1 MSAALKVHYK
11 GENID
16 FIILLNEEDQDVVL
30 DKYNA
35 YKKEHYSGPE
45 EEGYKINNK
54 DVVDLNS
61 LISIDSI
68 FTTTTKRGTRGE
80 LLQANKQE
88 LENEFKTKDNYQII
102 SDIIING
109 DLVEE
114 NSGFN
119 KRRYSNTNAA
129 NGLRI

>member
-11 GENID
+11 GTNAD
-16 FIILLNEEDQDVVL
+16 YIILLNLENDEVL
-30 DKYNA
+30 PKYEA
-35 YKKEHYSGPE
+35 YKTTNHTGAE
-45 EEGYKINNK
+45 EPRYQITSK
-54 DVVDLNS
+54 DVVELNS

-68 FTTTTKRGTRGE
+68 FTTASKRGSRGE

-88 LENEFKTKDNYQII
+88 LENEFNTKDSYQII

-109 DLVEE
+109 ELVEE

-119 KRRYSNTNAA
+119 KRRYSNTNQN
-129 NGLRI
+129 NGSR

>member
-11 GENID
+11 GKNID

-30 DKYNA
+30 QKYNL
-35 YKKEHYSGPE
+35 YKKEHSNVE
-45 EEGYKINNK
+45 DYKVTDK
-54 DVVDLNS
+54 DIVELNT
-61 LISIDSI
+61 LISIENI
-68 FTTTTKRGTRGE
+68 FTTTTKRGARGE

-88 LENEFKTKDNYQII
+88 LENEFNTKDNYQII

-129 NGLRI
+129 NGMRN